1 MGQKV
6 NPIGL
11 RIGIIREWDA
21 KWYAP
26 KTKVADLLH
35 EDLKIRKFLNTF
47 YKSAYVSRI
56 ETKRT
61 GKRVIVTIHA
71 GKPGLVIGS
80 QGSKKNEAVKQL
92 EKITGKTIFLTVV
105 EVKQAESDKDARI
118 VSRKMAEDLE
128 NRASF
133 RRVQKMAI
141 QKALKAGAK
150 GIKTMVSGR
159 LGGAEIARSEWYS
172 EGSVPLHTFRA
183 NIDYATAEAA
193 TTYGKLGVKVW
204 INKGEKLKRT
214 FDILIFDGTP
224 GLIVT
229 DAMIVSRLVDTTI
242 IVASHNETKKDN
254 LQKVKKGLE
263 SVGASVAGV
272 VINKM
277 PVNAKKYEDSYY
289 YGNTPNKM
297 YEEKDIFK
305 KKTRQMNKEE
315 KVLNEL
321 NELFNNRKEQ

>member
-6 NPIGL
+6 SPIGL

-26 KTKVADLLH
+26 KAKVADLLH
-35 EDLKIRKFLNTF
+35 EDLKIRSFLKDF

-71 GKPGLVIGS
+71 AKPGLVIGS
-80 QGSKKNEAVKQL
+80 QGSKKNEAVKVL
-92 EKITGKTIFLTVV
+92 EKITGKNVFLTVV
-105 EVKQAESDKDARI
+105 EVKQAEADKDAVL

-204 INKGEKLKRT
+204 INKGEVL
-214 FDILIFDGTP
+214 P
-224 GLIVT
+224 
-229 DAMIVSRLVDTTI
+229 A
-242 IVASHNETKKDN
+242 
-254 LQKVKKGLE
+254 
-263 SVGASVAGV
+263 
-272 VINKM
+272 
-277 PVNAKKYEDSYY
+277 AKK
-289 YGNTPNKM
+289 TVP
-297 YEEKDIFK
+297 
-305 KKTRQMNKEE
+305 TKEA
-315 KVLNEL
+315 K
-321 NELFNNRKEQ
+321 

>member
-11 RIGIIREWDA
+11 RIGIIRGWDA

-35 EDLKIRKFLNTF
+35 EDLKIREFLNNF

-71 GKPGLVIGS
+71 AKPGLVIGS
-80 QGSKKNEAVKQL
+80 QGSKKNEAVKAL
-92 EKITGKTIFLTVV
+92 EKLTGKNVFLTVV
-105 EVKQAESDKDARI
+105 EIKQFDADKDAKL
-118 VSRKMAEDLE
+118 VARKMAEDLE

-141 QKALKAGAK
+141 QKALKVGAK

-204 INKGEKLKRT
+204 INKGEVL
-214 FDILIFDGTP
+214 P
-224 GLIVT
+224 G
-229 DAMIVSRLVDTTI
+229 
-242 IVASHNETKKDN
+242 
-254 LQKVKKGLE
+254 
-263 SVGASVAGV
+263 
-272 VINKM
+272 
-277 PVNAKKYEDSYY
+277 AKKAVPS
-289 YGNTPNKM
+289 
-297 YEEKDIFK
+297 
-305 KKTRQMNKEE
+305 KEA
-315 KVLNEL
+315 K
-321 NELFNNRKEQ
+321 